1 MSSNARTMNTKAFRA
16 VAALGLIVAVGLATA
31 SSAQSASIT
40 TNKAATT
47 DKAATPNGAAVTNTA
62 ATPVPAALVPPAG
75 NHEVARFAASG
86 VQIYQC
92 VGGVWTFVEPAAS
105 LVGYETTSHR
115 PNQAIHFR
123 GPSWESVTD
132 GSLVEAK
139 SIASSPVDGSIPQLL
154 LQAGTTRGD
163 GVFGKV
169 TYVQRLNT
177 KGGAAPTSTCTDG
190 ATQSVRYTAAYHFFA
205 ANG

>member
-1 MSSNARTMNTKAFRA
+1 MSRNARTMNTKAFR
-16 VAALGLIVAVGLATA
+16 VVTALGLMLAAGLVTA
-31 SSAQSASIT
+31 SSAQSAPIT
-40 TNKAATT
+40 AESR
-47 DKAATPNGAAVTNTA
+47 
-62 ATPVPAALVPPAG
+62 ATPVPDALVPPAG
-75 NHEVARFAASG
+75 NGEVARFAASG

-105 LVGYETTSHR
+105 LVGYESATHR
-115 PNQAIHFR
+115 PNRAIHFR

-139 SIASSPVDGSIPQLL
+139 SIASSPVAGSIPQLL

-163 GVFGKV
+163 GIFGKV

-177 KGGAAPTSTCTDG
+177 TGGAAPTSTCTDG
-190 ATQSVRYTAAYHFFA
+190 ATQSVRYTADYHFFA
-205 ANG
+205 PTGS